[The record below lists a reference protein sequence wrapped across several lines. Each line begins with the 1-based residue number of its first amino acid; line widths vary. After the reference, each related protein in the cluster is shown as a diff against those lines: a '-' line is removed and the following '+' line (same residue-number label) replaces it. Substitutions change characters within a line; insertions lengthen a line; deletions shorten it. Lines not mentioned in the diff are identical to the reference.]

1 MPTRNS
7 LVQGLPVDDYVACA
21 AFAYFGY
28 RTLKES
34 FEIEEDE
41 KGGEL
46 LDAEEA
52 LAEVRTE
59 YKWGPPGCTRGSF
72 PPSLTLN
79 TSANTTLNTT
89 LTLILTPGGR
99 GG

>member
-7 LVQGLPVDDYVACA
+7 LVQGLPIDDYVACA

-52 LAEVRTE
+52 LAEVF
-59 YKWGPPGCTRGSF
+59 KLKISSF
-72 PPSLTLN
+72 EL
-79 TSANTTLNTT
+79 
-89 LTLILTPGGR
+89 
-99 GG
+99 